1 MERIEVL
8 QAIED
13 VDARVRALRARI
25 EVNAEKLLLSGEWR
39 VRDALSHLAAR
50 SNSVPNVMRRLVASE
65 SQSAG
70 TAPRV
75 NIDEINHDQVDERS
89 GRSIQEILDEIHAGH
104 RTAILSLPVDEM
116 LARTLPAV
124 GGGDVSIAES
134 IARSGARHE
143 QNHLNDVEAAL
154 DG

>member
-50 SNSVPNVMRRLVASE
+50 SNSVPNVVRRLVASE
-65 SQSAG
+65 S
-70 TAPRV
+70 
-75 NIDEINHDQVDERS
+75 
-89 GRSIQEILDEIHAGH
+89 
-104 RTAILSLPVDEM
+104 
-116 LARTLPAV
+116 
-124 GGGDVSIAES
+124 
-134 IARSGARHE
+134 
-143 QNHLNDVEAAL
+143 
-154 DG
+154 